1 MLLTNKVWRMV
12 TTHKYAKQCFGTLA
26 DKCDENWCVTIEDER
41 KVYFALCIIMTVVKK
56 TTRREAVYA

>member
-1 MLLTNKVWRMV
+1 MV

-26 DKCDENWCVTIEDER
+26 DKYDENWCVTIEDER